1 MEGDNKIPFTQNIEI
16 KIEKNINFP
25 ENVEISHPKPTYNSK
40 IIIDTGIDAEEK
52 PNPNS
57 ELNND
62 EKKENA
68 PEEKKEEEKE
78 EEYDLNKDYNFLS
91 ILQFINLFHKVLGLS
106 PISSTDLEF
115 SLLHTDIDPLCCN
128 VLSKLMQK
136 KEQHRPTKQNKEKDK
151 DGNFTESNNNLIEKS
166 SNNLIQK
173 DKEIN
178 NAIFNQ
184 ENLIQL
190 NEELL
195 KKINYFYKIYI
206 RYLKKIYNVT
216 ESSKLLDMIKED
228 TDIYNSTK
236 YENDFYSFTKFNLS
250 NKYYDDCD
258 IKTELIVKLFRDLNG
273 AHPLRNIST
282 AQELEIL
289 MSNKDNEKNNQNY
302 QSTTEVIDINNNS
315 IISEE
320 NNTGVKTFESLKTKQ
335 KVIILMFFCNYC
347 MSFSGRQPL
356 YLEEIMSN
364 TEDNFVENKK
374 ILPLF
379 FDKNNYNYYIFPL
392 NKDCRIYKE
401 KIESWQIAKSIKE
414 SFDIKIKN
422 YSELEKMLEE
432 EKDQNITKKLK
443 DKLLE
448 FKANDEEEQKKINA
462 NLKKEEIYLK
472 AKKLREMN
480 KNCSE
485 VEKYKNT
492 DYLLMSMSNHMM
504 TRRQLNQ
511 ITQLSQVSTRN
522 KFNSLIL
529 KEKPKE
535 LTEEEKH
542 QMKIEKEKLERE
554 KRMEKRNQRI
564 EKMQREEE
572 YKLAHPEEAQKL
584 LNKKK
589 NREKEKKRN
598 KKRHSWSDEE
608 SEYDDNE
615 FEEELLE
622 NYDNSDSE
630 KKLKKKRASSSLKNI
645 VLSDEDEE
653 IEENMYQPKK
663 KKTKN
668 LEGGPNPVPQDG
680 ESENKSEIIND
691 GCLIYRYNSNQI
703 ELDGEW
709 YVANDETNKE
719 RISYLFSGSQKT
731 KEILLNIENTDI
743 NINMCSANL
752 VECIQLDILFKYC
765 LEFLNGDYSGYFI
778 YYSKTIEERFNINL
792 DVQDSLVKISGTGN
806 NSLGNFNLSGY
817 FNFYR
822 NKEIIKEKN
831 NVEDQVIKLAE
842 FKINKNYT
850 KFDPSVNEK
859 VIKSYKSVKKNDKID
874 IRLSDGIICA
884 EVIES
889 RSNK

>member
-448 FKANDEEEQKKINA
+448 FKANDEEEQKKINE

-630 KKLKKKRASSSLKNI
+630 KKLKKKRASNSLKNI

-831 NVEDQVIKLAE
+831 NVEDQIIKLAE

-850 KFDPSVNEK
+850 KFDPSENEK
-859 VIKSYKSVKKNDKID
+859 VIKSYNHRRKKNDVVEE
-874 IRLSDGIICA
+874 G
-884 EVIES
+884 EE
-889 RSNK
+889 

>member
-1 MEGDNKIPFTQNIEI
+1 MEGDNKNSFNQNIEI

-25 ENVEISHPKPTYNSK
+25 ENVEFEQPKPTYNSK
-40 IIIDTGIDAEEK
+40 IIIDTGEDPEEK
-52 PNPNS
+52 PNS
-57 ELNND
+57 KD
-62 EKKENA
+62 EVKKENNEIKKENI
-68 PEEKKEEEKE
+68 EEKKKEEEKE
-78 EEYDLNKDYNFLS
+78 EKEKEEEEKYDLNKDYNFLS

-106 PISSTDLEF
+106 PISSTELEF

-128 VLSKLMQK
+128 VLSKLLQK

-151 DGNFTESNNNLIEKS
+151 DGNFTESNNNLVEKS
-166 SNNLIQK
+166 SNNITQK

-206 RYLKKIYNVT
+206 RYLKKIYNIT
-216 ESSKLLDMIKED
+216 DSTKLLDMIKED
-228 TDIYNSTK
+228 TEIYNSTK

-273 AHPLRNIST
+273 EHPLRNINTS
-282 AQELEIL
+282 QELEIL

-302 QSTTEVIDINNNS
+302 QSTTEIIDINNNS
-315 IISEE
+315 VISEE

-335 KVIILMFFCNYC
+335 KVILLMFFCNYC

-364 TEDNFVENKK
+364 TEENFVDNKK

-379 FDKNNYNYYIFPL
+379 FDKNSYNYYIFPL

-401 KIESWQIAKSIKE
+401 KIESWQVSKSIKE
-414 SFDIKIKN
+414 SFDIRIKN
-422 YSELEKMLEE
+422 YSELEKLLEE
-432 EKDQNITKKLK
+432 EKDQNIVKILK

-462 NLKKEEIYLK
+462 NMKKEEIYLK

-542 QMKIEKEKLERE
+542 QMKVEKEKLERD
-554 KRMEKRNQRI
+554 KRMEKRNQRY
-564 EKMQREEE
+564 EKMQREKE
-572 YKLAHPEEAQKL
+572 YELNHPEEAQKL

-589 NREKEKKRN
+589 NREKERKKN

-608 SEYDDNE
+608 SEYEDNE

-630 KKLKKKRASSSLKNI
+630 KKTKKKRGNSSLKNI
-645 VLSDEDEE
+645 VLSDDDED
-653 IEENMYQPKK
+653 IGENMYQPKK
-663 KKTKN
+663 KKAKN
-668 LEGGPNPVPQDG
+668 INNESTDNLQQD
-680 ESENKSEIIND
+680 SNENKSEIIND
-691 GCLIYRYNSNQI
+691 GYLIYRYSSNQI
-703 ELDGEW
+703 ELDGNW
-709 YVANDETNKE
+709 YVANDPSWKE

-731 KEILLNIENTDI
+731 KEIKLNIENTDI
-743 NINMCSANL
+743 NVNICSANL
-752 VECIQLDILFKYC
+752 VECIQLDILFQNC
-765 LEFLNGDYSGYFI
+765 LEFLNGDYTGYFI

-792 DVQDSLVKISGTGN
+792 DIQDSLVKISGTGN
-806 NSLGNFNLSGY
+806 NSLGNFELNGY
-817 FNFYR
+817 FNFFR
-822 NKEIIKEKN
+822 NKDIIKEKN
-831 NVEDQVIKLAE
+831 SVEDQVIKIAE

-850 KFDPSVNEK
+850 LFNPTENEK
-859 VIKSYKSVKKNDKID
+859 VIKSYNHRRKKND
-874 IRLSDGIICA
+874 
-884 EVIES
+884 VIEEGEE
-889 RSNK
+889 

>member
-1 MEGDNKIPFTQNIEI
+1 MEGDNKNSFNQNIEI

-25 ENVEISHPKPTYNSK
+25 ENVEFEQPKPTYNSK
-40 IIIDTGIDAEEK
+40 IIIDTGEDPEEK
-52 PNPNS
+52 PNS
-57 ELNND
+57 KD
-62 EKKENA
+62 EVKKENNEVNKENIE
-68 PEEKKEEEKE
+68 EEKKEEEKGEKE
-78 EEYDLNKDYNFLS
+78 EEEKYDLNKDYNFLS

-106 PISSTDLEF
+106 PISSTELEF

-128 VLSKLMQK
+128 VLSKLLQK

-151 DGNFTESNNNLIEKS
+151 DGNFTESNNNLVEKS
-166 SNNLIQK
+166 SNNITQK

-206 RYLKKIYNVT
+206 RYLKKIYNIT
-216 ESSKLLDMIKED
+216 DSTKLLDMIKED
-228 TDIYNSTK
+228 TEVYNSTK

-273 AHPLRNIST
+273 EHPLRNINTS
-282 AQELEIL
+282 QELEIL

-302 QSTTEVIDINNNS
+302 QSTTEIIDINNNS
-315 IISEE
+315 VISEE

-335 KVIILMFFCNYC
+335 KVILLMFFCNYC

-364 TEDNFVENKK
+364 TEENFVDNKK

-379 FDKNNYNYYIFPL
+379 FDKNSYNYYIFPL

-401 KIESWQIAKSIKE
+401 KIESWQVSKSIKE
-414 SFDIKIKN
+414 SFDIRIKN
-422 YSELEKMLEE
+422 YSELEKLLEE
-432 EKDQNITKKLK
+432 EKDQNIVKILK

-462 NLKKEEIYLK
+462 NMKKEEIYLK

-542 QMKIEKEKLERE
+542 QMKVEKEKLERE
-554 KRMEKRNQRI
+554 KRMEKRNQRY
-564 EKMQREEE
+564 EKMQREKE
-572 YKLAHPEEAQKL
+572 YELNHPEEAQKL

-589 NREKEKKRN
+589 NREKERKKN

-608 SEYDDNE
+608 SEYEDNE

-630 KKLKKKRASSSLKNI
+630 KKTKKKRGNGSLKNI
-645 VLSDEDEE
+645 VLSDDDED
-653 IEENMYQPKK
+653 IGENMYQPKK
-663 KKTKN
+663 KKAKN
-668 LEGGPNPVPQDG
+668 INNESTDNLQQD
-680 ESENKSEIIND
+680 SNENKSEIIND
-691 GCLIYRYNSNQI
+691 GYLIYRYSSNQI
-703 ELDGEW
+703 ELDGNW
-709 YVANDETNKE
+709 YVANDPSWKE

-731 KEILLNIENTDI
+731 KEIKLNIENTDI
-743 NINMCSANL
+743 NVNICSANL
-752 VECIQLDILFKYC
+752 VECIQLDILFQNC
-765 LEFLNGDYSGYFI
+765 LEFLNGDYTGYFI

-792 DVQDSLVKISGTGN
+792 DIQDSLVKISGTGN
-806 NSLGNFNLSGY
+806 NSLGNFELNGY
-817 FNFYR
+817 FNFFR
-822 NKEIIKEKN
+822 NKDIIKEKN
-831 NVEDQVIKLAE
+831 SVEDQVIKIAE

-850 KFDPSVNEK
+850 LFNPTENEK
-859 VIKSYKSVKKNDKID
+859 VIKSYNHRRKKND
-874 IRLSDGIICA
+874 
-884 EVIES
+884 VIEEGEE
-889 RSNK
+889 

>member
-630 KKLKKKRASSSLKNI
+630 KKLKKRRASNSLKNI

-850 KFDPSVNEK
+850 KFDPSENEK
-859 VIKSYKSVKKNDKID
+859 VIKSYNHRRKKNDVVEE
-874 IRLSDGIICA
+874 G
-884 EVIES
+884 EE
-889 RSNK
+889 

>member
-379 FDKNNYNYYIFPL
+379 FDKNNSNYYIFPL

-630 KKLKKKRASSSLKNI
+630 KKLKKKRASNSLKNI

-850 KFDPSVNEK
+850 KFDPSENEK
-859 VIKSYKSVKKNDKID
+859 VIKSYNHRRKKNDVVEE
-874 IRLSDGIICA
+874 G
-884 EVIES
+884 EE
-889 RSNK
+889 

>member
-1 MEGDNKIPFTQNIEI
+1 MEGDNKNSFNQNIEI

-25 ENVEISHPKPTYNSK
+25 ENVEFEQPKPTYNSK
-40 IIIDTGIDAEEK
+40 IIIDTGEDPEEK
-52 PNPNS
+52 PNS
-57 ELNND
+57 KD
-62 EKKENA
+62 EVKKENNEVNKENI
-68 PEEKKEEEKE
+68 EEVKKEEEKE
-78 EEYDLNKDYNFLS
+78 EKEEEEKYDLNKDYNFLS

-106 PISSTDLEF
+106 PISSTELEF

-128 VLSKLMQK
+128 VLSKLLQK

-166 SNNLIQK
+166 SNNITQK

-206 RYLKKIYNVT
+206 RYLKKIYNIT
-216 ESSKLLDMIKED
+216 DSTKLLDMIKED
-228 TDIYNSTK
+228 TEIYNSTK

-273 AHPLRNIST
+273 EHPLRNINTS
-282 AQELEIL
+282 QELEIL

-302 QSTTEVIDINNNS
+302 QSTTEIIDINNNS
-315 IISEE
+315 VISEE

-335 KVIILMFFCNYC
+335 KVILLMFFCNYC

-364 TEDNFVENKK
+364 TEENFVDNKK

-379 FDKNNYNYYIFPL
+379 FDKNSYNYYIFPL

-401 KIESWQIAKSIKE
+401 KIESWQVSKSIKE
-414 SFDIKIKN
+414 SFDIRIKN
-422 YSELEKMLEE
+422 YSELEKLLEE
-432 EKDQNITKKLK
+432 EKDQNIVKILK

-462 NLKKEEIYLK
+462 NMKKEEIYLK

-542 QMKIEKEKLERE
+542 QMKVEKEKLERD
-554 KRMEKRNQRI
+554 KRMEKRNQRY
-564 EKMQREEE
+564 EKMQREKE
-572 YKLAHPEEAQKL
+572 YELNHPEEAQKL

-589 NREKEKKRN
+589 NREKERKKN

-608 SEYDDNE
+608 SEYEDNE

-630 KKLKKKRASSSLKNI
+630 KKTKKKRGNGSLKNI
-645 VLSDEDEE
+645 VLSDDDED
-653 IEENMYQPKK
+653 IGENMYQPKK
-663 KKTKN
+663 KKAKN
-668 LEGGPNPVPQDG
+668 INNESTDNLQQD
-680 ESENKSEIIND
+680 SNENKSEIIND
-691 GCLIYRYNSNQI
+691 GYLIYRYSSNQI
-703 ELDGEW
+703 ELDGNW
-709 YVANDETNKE
+709 YVANDPSWKE

-731 KEILLNIENTDI
+731 KEIKLNIENTDI

-752 VECIQLDILFKYC
+752 VECIQLDILFQNC
-765 LEFLNGDYSGYFI
+765 LEFLNGDYTGYFI

-792 DVQDSLVKISGTGN
+792 DIQDSLVKISGTGN
-806 NSLGNFNLSGY
+806 NSLGNFELNGY
-817 FNFYR
+817 FNFFR
-822 NKEIIKEKN
+822 NKDIIKEKN
-831 NVEDQVIKLAE
+831 SVEDQVIKIAE

-850 KFDPSVNEK
+850 LFNPTENEK
-859 VIKSYKSVKKNDKID
+859 VIKSYNHRRKKND
-874 IRLSDGIICA
+874 
-884 EVIES
+884 VIEEGEE
-889 RSNK
+889 

>member
-52 PNPNS
+52 PNPNT

-62 EKKENA
+62 KKKEDA

-630 KKLKKKRASSSLKNI
+630 KKLKKKRASNSLKNI

-850 KFDPSVNEK
+850 KFDPSENEK
-859 VIKSYKSVKKNDKID
+859 VIKSYNHRRKKNDVVEE
-874 IRLSDGIICA
+874 G
-884 EVIES
+884 EE
-889 RSNK
+889 

>member
-1 MEGDNKIPFTQNIEI
+1 MEGDNKNSFNQNIEI

-25 ENVEISHPKPTYNSK
+25 ENVEFEQPKPTYNSK
-40 IIIDTGIDAEEK
+40 IIIDTGEDPEEK
-52 PNPNS
+52 PNS
-57 ELNND
+57 KD
-62 EKKENA
+62 EVKKENNEVNKENIE
-68 PEEKKEEEKE
+68 EEKKDEEKEKEEKE
-78 EEYDLNKDYNFLS
+78 EEEKYDLNKDYNFLS

-106 PISSTDLEF
+106 PISSTELEF

-128 VLSKLMQK
+128 VLSKLLQK

-151 DGNFTESNNNLIEKS
+151 DGNFTESNNNLVEKS
-166 SNNLIQK
+166 SNNITQK

-206 RYLKKIYNVT
+206 RYLKKIYNIT
-216 ESSKLLDMIKED
+216 DSTKLLDIIKED
-228 TDIYNSTK
+228 TEVYNSTK

-273 AHPLRNIST
+273 EHPLRNINTS
-282 AQELEIL
+282 QELEIL

-302 QSTTEVIDINNNS
+302 QSTTEIIDINNNS
-315 IISEE
+315 VISEE

-335 KVIILMFFCNYC
+335 KVILLMFFCNYC

-364 TEDNFVENKK
+364 TEENFVDNKK

-379 FDKNNYNYYIFPL
+379 FDKNSYNYYIFPL

-401 KIESWQIAKSIKE
+401 KIESWQVSKSIKE
-414 SFDIKIKN
+414 SFDIRIKN
-422 YSELEKMLEE
+422 YSELEKLLEE
-432 EKDQNITKKLK
+432 EKDQNIVKILK

-462 NLKKEEIYLK
+462 NMKKEEIYLK

-542 QMKIEKEKLERE
+542 QMKVEKEKLERD
-554 KRMEKRNQRI
+554 KRMEKRNQRY
-564 EKMQREEE
+564 EKMQREKE
-572 YKLAHPEEAQKL
+572 YELNHPEEAQKL

-589 NREKEKKRN
+589 NREKERKKN

-608 SEYDDNE
+608 SEYEDNE

-630 KKLKKKRASSSLKNI
+630 KKTKKKRGNGSLKNI
-645 VLSDEDEE
+645 VLSDDDED
-653 IEENMYQPKK
+653 IGENMYQPKK
-663 KKTKN
+663 KKAKN
-668 LEGGPNPVPQDG
+668 INNESTDNLQQD
-680 ESENKSEIIND
+680 SNENKSEIIND
-691 GCLIYRYNSNQI
+691 GYLIYRYSSNQI
-703 ELDGEW
+703 ELDGNW
-709 YVANDETNKE
+709 YVANDPSWKE

-731 KEILLNIENTDI
+731 KEIKLNIENTDI

-752 VECIQLDILFKYC
+752 VECIQLDILFQNC
-765 LEFLNGDYSGYFI
+765 LEFLNGDYTGYFI

-792 DVQDSLVKISGTGN
+792 DIQDSLVKISGTGN
-806 NSLGNFNLSGY
+806 NSLGNFELNGY
-817 FNFYR
+817 FNFFR
-822 NKEIIKEKN
+822 NKDIIKEKN
-831 NVEDQVIKLAE
+831 SVEDQVIKIAE

-850 KFDPSVNEK
+850 LFNPTENEK
-859 VIKSYKSVKKNDKID
+859 VIKSYNHRRKKND
-874 IRLSDGIICA
+874 
-884 EVIES
+884 VIEEGEE
-889 RSNK
+889 

>member
-1 MEGDNKIPFTQNIEI
+1 MEGDNKNSFNQNIEI

-25 ENVEISHPKPTYNSK
+25 ENVEFEQPKPTYNSK
-40 IIIDTGIDAEEK
+40 IIIDTGEDPEEK
-52 PNPNS
+52 PNS
-57 ELNND
+57 KD
-62 EKKENA
+62 EVKKENN
-68 PEEKKEEEKE
+68 EVNKENIKEVKKEEEKE
-78 EEYDLNKDYNFLS
+78 EKEEEEKYDLNKDYNFLS

-106 PISSTDLEF
+106 PISSTELEF

-128 VLSKLMQK
+128 VLSKLLQK

-151 DGNFTESNNNLIEKS
+151 DGNFTESNNNLVEKS
-166 SNNLIQK
+166 SNNITQK

-206 RYLKKIYNVT
+206 RYLKKIYNIT
-216 ESSKLLDMIKED
+216 DSTKLLDMIKED
-228 TDIYNSTK
+228 TEVYKSTK

-273 AHPLRNIST
+273 EHPLRNINTS
-282 AQELEIL
+282 QELEIL

-302 QSTTEVIDINNNS
+302 QSTTEIIDINNNS
-315 IISEE
+315 VISEE

-335 KVIILMFFCNYC
+335 KVILLMFFCNYC

-364 TEDNFVENKK
+364 TEENFVDNKK

-379 FDKNNYNYYIFPL
+379 FDKNSYNYYIFPL

-401 KIESWQIAKSIKE
+401 KIESWQVSKSIKE
-414 SFDIKIKN
+414 SFDIRIKN
-422 YSELEKMLEE
+422 YSELEKLLEE
-432 EKDQNITKKLK
+432 EKDQNIVKILK

-462 NLKKEEIYLK
+462 NMKKEEIYLK

-542 QMKIEKEKLERE
+542 QMKVEKEKLERE
-554 KRMEKRNQRI
+554 KRMEKRNQRY
-564 EKMQREEE
+564 EKMQREKE
-572 YKLAHPEEAQKL
+572 YELNHPEEAQKL

-589 NREKEKKRN
+589 NREKERKKN

-608 SEYDDNE
+608 SEYEDNE

-630 KKLKKKRASSSLKNI
+630 KKTKKKRGNGSLKNI
-645 VLSDEDEE
+645 VLSDDDED
-653 IEENMYQPKK
+653 IGENMYQPKK
-663 KKTKN
+663 KKAKN
-668 LEGGPNPVPQDG
+668 INNESTDNLQQD
-680 ESENKSEIIND
+680 SNENKSEIIND
-691 GCLIYRYNSNQI
+691 GYLIYRYSSNQI
-703 ELDGEW
+703 ELDGNW
-709 YVANDETNKE
+709 YVANDPSWKE

-731 KEILLNIENTDI
+731 KEIKLNIENTDI

-752 VECIQLDILFKYC
+752 VECIQLDILFQNC
-765 LEFLNGDYSGYFI
+765 LEFLNGDYTGYFI

-792 DVQDSLVKISGTGN
+792 DIQDSLVKISGTGN
-806 NSLGNFNLSGY
+806 NSLGNFELNGY
-817 FNFYR
+817 FNFFR
-822 NKEIIKEKN
+822 NKDIIKEKN
-831 NVEDQVIKLAE
+831 SVEDQVIKIAE

-850 KFDPSVNEK
+850 LFNPTENEK
-859 VIKSYKSVKKNDKID
+859 VIKSYNHRRKKND
-874 IRLSDGIICA
+874 
-884 EVIES
+884 VIEEGEE
-889 RSNK
+889 

>member
-1 MEGDNKIPFTQNIEI
+1 MEGDNKNSFNQNIEI

-25 ENVEISHPKPTYNSK
+25 ENVEFEQPKPTYNSK
-40 IIIDTGIDAEEK
+40 IIIDTGEDPEEK
-52 PNPNS
+52 PNS
-57 ELNND
+57 KD
-62 EKKENA
+62 EVKKENN
-68 PEEKKEEEKE
+68 EVNKENIKEVKKEEEKE
-78 EEYDLNKDYNFLS
+78 EKEEEEKYDLNKDYNFLS

-106 PISSTDLEF
+106 PISSTELEF

-128 VLSKLMQK
+128 VLSKLLQK

-151 DGNFTESNNNLIEKS
+151 DGNFTESNNNLVEKS
-166 SNNLIQK
+166 SNNITQK

-206 RYLKKIYNVT
+206 RYLKKIYNIT
-216 ESSKLLDMIKED
+216 DSTKLLDMIKED
-228 TDIYNSTK
+228 TEVYNSTK

-273 AHPLRNIST
+273 EHPLRNINTS
-282 AQELEIL
+282 QELEIL

-302 QSTTEVIDINNNS
+302 QSTTEIIDINNNS
-315 IISEE
+315 VISEE

-335 KVIILMFFCNYC
+335 KVILLMFFCNYC

-364 TEDNFVENKK
+364 TEENFVDNKK

-379 FDKNNYNYYIFPL
+379 FDKNSYNYYIFPL

-401 KIESWQIAKSIKE
+401 KIESWQVSKSIKE
-414 SFDIKIKN
+414 SFDIRIKN
-422 YSELEKMLEE
+422 YSELEKLLEE
-432 EKDQNITKKLK
+432 EKDQNIVKILK

-462 NLKKEEIYLK
+462 NMKKEEIYLK

-542 QMKIEKEKLERE
+542 QMKVEKEKLERD
-554 KRMEKRNQRI
+554 KRMEKRNQRY
-564 EKMQREEE
+564 EKMQREKE
-572 YKLAHPEEAQKL
+572 YELNHPEEAQKL

-589 NREKEKKRN
+589 NREKERKKN

-608 SEYDDNE
+608 SEYEDNE

-630 KKLKKKRASSSLKNI
+630 KKTKKKEAM
-645 VLSDEDEE
+645 V
-653 IEENMYQPKK
+653 
-663 KKTKN
+663 
-668 LEGGPNPVPQDG
+668 V
-680 ESENKSEIIND
+680 
-691 GCLIYRYNSNQI
+691 
-703 ELDGEW
+703 
-709 YVANDETNKE
+709 
-719 RISYLFSGSQKT
+719 
-731 KEILLNIENTDI
+731 
-743 NINMCSANL
+743 
-752 VECIQLDILFKYC
+752 
-765 LEFLNGDYSGYFI
+765 
-778 YYSKTIEERFNINL
+778 
-792 DVQDSLVKISGTGN
+792 
-806 NSLGNFNLSGY
+806 
-817 FNFYR
+817 
-822 NKEIIKEKN
+822 
-831 NVEDQVIKLAE
+831 
-842 FKINKNYT
+842 
-850 KFDPSVNEK
+850 
-859 VIKSYKSVKKNDKID
+859 
-874 IRLSDGIICA
+874 
-884 EVIES
+884 
-889 RSNK
+889 

>member
-630 KKLKKKRASSSLKNI
+630 RKLKKKRASNSLKNI

-850 KFDPSVNEK
+850 KFDPSENEK
-859 VIKSYKSVKKNDKID
+859 VIKSYNHRRKKNDVVEE
-874 IRLSDGIICA
+874 G
-884 EVIES
+884 EE
-889 RSNK
+889 

>member
-1 MEGDNKIPFTQNIEI
+1 MEGDNKNSFNQNIEI

-25 ENVEISHPKPTYNSK
+25 ENVEFEQPKPTYNSK
-40 IIIDTGIDAEEK
+40 IIIDTGEDPEEK
-52 PNPNS
+52 PNS
-57 ELNND
+57 KD
-62 EKKENA
+62 EVKKENN
-68 PEEKKEEEKE
+68 EVNKENIKEVKKEEEKE
-78 EEYDLNKDYNFLS
+78 EKEEEEKYDLNKDYNFLS

-106 PISSTDLEF
+106 PISSTELEF

-128 VLSKLMQK
+128 VLSKLLQK

-166 SNNLIQK
+166 SNNITQK

-206 RYLKKIYNVT
+206 RYLKKIYNIT
-216 ESSKLLDMIKED
+216 DSTKLLDMIKED
-228 TDIYNSTK
+228 TEIYNSTK

-273 AHPLRNIST
+273 EHPLRNINTS
-282 AQELEIL
+282 QELEIL

-302 QSTTEVIDINNNS
+302 QSTTEIIDINNNS
-315 IISEE
+315 VISEE

-335 KVIILMFFCNYC
+335 KVILLMFFCNYC

-364 TEDNFVENKK
+364 TEENFVDNKK

-379 FDKNNYNYYIFPL
+379 FDKNSYNYYIFPL

-401 KIESWQIAKSIKE
+401 KIESWQVSKSIKE
-414 SFDIKIKN
+414 SFDIRIKN
-422 YSELEKMLEE
+422 YSELEKLLEE
-432 EKDQNITKKLK
+432 EKDQNIVKILK

-462 NLKKEEIYLK
+462 NMKKEEIYLK

-542 QMKIEKEKLERE
+542 QMKVEKEKLERE
-554 KRMEKRNQRI
+554 KRMEKRNQRY
-564 EKMQREEE
+564 EKMQREKE
-572 YKLAHPEEAQKL
+572 YELNHPEEAQKL

-589 NREKEKKRN
+589 NREKERKKN

-608 SEYDDNE
+608 SEYEDNE

-630 KKLKKKRASSSLKNI
+630 KKTKKKKR
-645 VLSDEDEE
+645 
-653 IEENMYQPKK
+653 Q
-663 KKTKN
+663 
-668 LEGGPNPVPQDG
+668 
-680 ESENKSEIIND
+680 
-691 GCLIYRYNSNQI
+691 
-703 ELDGEW
+703 W
-709 YVANDETNKE
+709 
-719 RISYLFSGSQKT
+719 
-731 KEILLNIENTDI
+731 
-743 NINMCSANL
+743 
-752 VECIQLDILFKYC
+752 
-765 LEFLNGDYSGYFI
+765 
-778 YYSKTIEERFNINL
+778 
-792 DVQDSLVKISGTGN
+792 
-806 NSLGNFNLSGY
+806 
-817 FNFYR
+817 
-822 NKEIIKEKN
+822 
-831 NVEDQVIKLAE
+831 
-842 FKINKNYT
+842 
-850 KFDPSVNEK
+850 
-859 VIKSYKSVKKNDKID
+859 
-874 IRLSDGIICA
+874 
-884 EVIES
+884 
-889 RSNK
+889 

>member
-62 EKKENA
+62 EKKEDA

-630 KKLKKKRASSSLKNI
+630 KKLKKKRASNSLKNI

-859 VIKSYKSVKKNDKID
+859 VINSDNHRRKKNDVVEE
-874 IRLSDGIICA
+874 G
-884 EVIES
+884 EE
-889 RSNK
+889 

>member
-1 MEGDNKIPFTQNIEI
+1 MEGDNKNSFNQNIEI

-25 ENVEISHPKPTYNSK
+25 ENVEFEQPKPTYNSK
-40 IIIDTGIDAEEK
+40 IIIDTGEDPEEK
-52 PNPNS
+52 PNS
-57 ELNND
+57 KD
-62 EKKENA
+62 EVKKENNEVNKENIE
-68 PEEKKEEEKE
+68 EEKKEEEKE
-78 EEYDLNKDYNFLS
+78 EKEEEETYDLNKDYNFLS

-106 PISSTDLEF
+106 PISSTELEF

-128 VLSKLMQK
+128 VLSKLLQK

-151 DGNFTESNNNLIEKS
+151 DGNFTESNNNLVEKS
-166 SNNLIQK
+166 SNNITQK

-206 RYLKKIYNVT
+206 RYLKKIYNIT
-216 ESSKLLDMIKED
+216 DSTKLLDMIKED
-228 TDIYNSTK
+228 TEVYNSTK

-273 AHPLRNIST
+273 EHPLRNINTS
-282 AQELEIL
+282 QELEIL

-302 QSTTEVIDINNNS
+302 QSTTEIIDINNNS
-315 IISEE
+315 VISEE

-335 KVIILMFFCNYC
+335 KVILLMFFCNYC

-364 TEDNFVENKK
+364 TEENFVDNKK

-379 FDKNNYNYYIFPL
+379 FDKNSYNYYIFPL

-401 KIESWQIAKSIKE
+401 KIESWQVSKSIKE
-414 SFDIKIKN
+414 SFDIRIKN
-422 YSELEKMLEE
+422 YSELEKLLEE
-432 EKDQNITKKLK
+432 EKDQNIVKILK

-462 NLKKEEIYLK
+462 NMKKEEIYLK

-542 QMKIEKEKLERE
+542 QMKVEKEKLERD
-554 KRMEKRNQRI
+554 KRMEKRNQRY
-564 EKMQREEE
+564 EKMQREKE
-572 YKLAHPEEAQKL
+572 YELNHPEEAQKL

-589 NREKEKKRN
+589 NREKERKKN

-608 SEYDDNE
+608 SEYEDNE

-630 KKLKKKRASSSLKNI
+630 KKTKKKRGNGSLKNI
-645 VLSDEDEE
+645 VLSDDDED
-653 IEENMYQPKK
+653 IGENMYQPKK
-663 KKTKN
+663 KKAKN
-668 LEGGPNPVPQDG
+668 INNESTDNLQQD
-680 ESENKSEIIND
+680 SNENKSEIIND
-691 GCLIYRYNSNQI
+691 GYLIYRYSSNQI
-703 ELDGEW
+703 ELDGNW
-709 YVANDETNKE
+709 YVANDPSWKE

-731 KEILLNIENTDI
+731 KEIKLNIENTDI

-752 VECIQLDILFKYC
+752 VECIQLDILFQNC
-765 LEFLNGDYSGYFI
+765 LEFLNGDYTGYFI

-792 DVQDSLVKISGTGN
+792 DIQDSLVKISGTGN
-806 NSLGNFNLSGY
+806 NSLGNFELNGY
-817 FNFYR
+817 FNFFR
-822 NKEIIKEKN
+822 NKDIIKEKN
-831 NVEDQVIKLAE
+831 SVEDQVIKIAE

-850 KFDPSVNEK
+850 LFNPTENEK
-859 VIKSYKSVKKNDKID
+859 VIKSYNHRRKKND
-874 IRLSDGIICA
+874 
-884 EVIES
+884 VIEEGEE
-889 RSNK
+889 

>member
-1 MEGDNKIPFTQNIEI
+1 MEGDNKNSFNQNIEI

-25 ENVEISHPKPTYNSK
+25 ENVEFEQPKPTYNSK
-40 IIIDTGIDAEEK
+40 IIIDTGEDPEEK
-52 PNPNS
+52 PNS
-57 ELNND
+57 KD
-62 EKKENA
+62 EVKKENNEVNKENI
-68 PEEKKEEEKE
+68 EEVKKEEEKE
-78 EEYDLNKDYNFLS
+78 EKEEEEKYDLNKDYNFLS

-106 PISSTDLEF
+106 PISSTELEF

-128 VLSKLMQK
+128 VLSKLLQK

-151 DGNFTESNNNLIEKS
+151 DGNFTESNNNLVEKS
-166 SNNLIQK
+166 SNNITQK

-206 RYLKKIYNVT
+206 RYLKKIYNIT
-216 ESSKLLDMIKED
+216 DSTKLLDMIKED
-228 TDIYNSTK
+228 TEVYNSTK

-273 AHPLRNIST
+273 EHPLRNINTS
-282 AQELEIL
+282 QELEIL

-302 QSTTEVIDINNNS
+302 QSTTEIIDINNNS
-315 IISEE
+315 VISEE

-335 KVIILMFFCNYC
+335 KVILLMFFCNYC

-364 TEDNFVENKK
+364 TEENFVDNKK

-379 FDKNNYNYYIFPL
+379 FDKNSYNYYIFPL

-401 KIESWQIAKSIKE
+401 KIESWQVSKSIKE
-414 SFDIKIKN
+414 SFDIRIKN
-422 YSELEKMLEE
+422 YSELEKLLEE
-432 EKDQNITKKLK
+432 EKDQNIVKILK

-462 NLKKEEIYLK
+462 NMKKEEIYLK

-535 LTEEEKH
+535 LTER
-542 QMKIEKEKLERE
+542 KIR
-554 KRMEKRNQRI
+554 KR
-564 EKMQREEE
+564 
-572 YKLAHPEEAQKL
+572 
-584 LNKKK
+584 
-589 NREKEKKRN
+589 
-598 KKRHSWSDEE
+598 
-608 SEYDDNE
+608 
-615 FEEELLE
+615 
-622 NYDNSDSE
+622 
-630 KKLKKKRASSSLKNI
+630 
-645 VLSDEDEE
+645 
-653 IEENMYQPKK
+653 
-663 KKTKN
+663 
-668 LEGGPNPVPQDG
+668 
-680 ESENKSEIIND
+680 
-691 GCLIYRYNSNQI
+691 
-703 ELDGEW
+703 
-709 YVANDETNKE
+709 
-719 RISYLFSGSQKT
+719 
-731 KEILLNIENTDI
+731 
-743 NINMCSANL
+743 
-752 VECIQLDILFKYC
+752 
-765 LEFLNGDYSGYFI
+765 
-778 YYSKTIEERFNINL
+778 
-792 DVQDSLVKISGTGN
+792 
-806 NSLGNFNLSGY
+806 
-817 FNFYR
+817 
-822 NKEIIKEKN
+822 
-831 NVEDQVIKLAE
+831 
-842 FKINKNYT
+842 
-850 KFDPSVNEK
+850 
-859 VIKSYKSVKKNDKID
+859 
-874 IRLSDGIICA
+874 
-884 EVIES
+884 
-889 RSNK
+889 

>member
-62 EKKENA
+62 EKKEDA

-630 KKLKKKRASSSLKNI
+630 KKLKKKRASNSLKNI

-668 LEGGPNPVPQDG
+668 LEGGPNQVPQDG

-842 FKINKNYT
+842 FKRNNNYT
-850 KFDPSVNEK
+850 KFDPSENEK
-859 VIKSYKSVKKNDKID
+859 VIKSYNHRRKKNDVVEE
-874 IRLSDGIICA
+874 G
-884 EVIES
+884 EE
-889 RSNK
+889 

>member
-1 MEGDNKIPFTQNIEI
+1 MEGDNKNSFNQNIEI

-25 ENVEISHPKPTYNSK
+25 ENVEFEQPKPTYNSK
-40 IIIDTGIDAEEK
+40 IIIDTGEDPEEK
-52 PNPNS
+52 PNS
-57 ELNND
+57 KD
-62 EKKENA
+62 EVKKENNEVNKENI
-68 PEEKKEEEKE
+68 EEVKKEEEKE
-78 EEYDLNKDYNFLS
+78 EKEEEEKYDLNKDYNFLS

-106 PISSTDLEF
+106 PISSTELEF

-128 VLSKLMQK
+128 VLSKLLQK

-151 DGNFTESNNNLIEKS
+151 DGNFTESNNNLVEKS
-166 SNNLIQK
+166 SNNITQK

-206 RYLKKIYNVT
+206 RYLKKIYNIT
-216 ESSKLLDMIKED
+216 DSTKLLDMIKED
-228 TDIYNSTK
+228 TEVYNSTK

-273 AHPLRNIST
+273 EHPLRNINTS
-282 AQELEIL
+282 QELEIL

-302 QSTTEVIDINNNS
+302 QSTTEIIDINNNS
-315 IISEE
+315 VISEE

-335 KVIILMFFCNYC
+335 KVILLMFFCNYC

-364 TEDNFVENKK
+364 TEENFVDNKK

-379 FDKNNYNYYIFPL
+379 FDKNSYNYYIFPL

-401 KIESWQIAKSIKE
+401 KIESWQVSKSIKE
-414 SFDIKIKN
+414 SFDIRIKN
-422 YSELEKMLEE
+422 YSELEKLLEE
-432 EKDQNITKKLK
+432 EKDQNIVKILK

-462 NLKKEEIYLK
+462 NMKKEEIYLK

-542 QMKIEKEKLERE
+542 QMKVEKEKLERE
-554 KRMEKRNQRI
+554 KRMEKRNQRY
-564 EKMQREEE
+564 EKMQREKE
-572 YKLAHPEEAQKL
+572 YELNHPEEAQKL

-589 NREKEKKRN
+589 NREKERKKN

-608 SEYDDNE
+608 SEYEDNE

-630 KKLKKKRASSSLKNI
+630 KKTKKKRGNGSLKNI
-645 VLSDEDEE
+645 VLSDDDED
-653 IEENMYQPKK
+653 IGENMYQPKK
-663 KKTKN
+663 KKAKN
-668 LEGGPNPVPQDG
+668 INNESTDNLQQD
-680 ESENKSEIIND
+680 SNENKSEIIND
-691 GCLIYRYNSNQI
+691 GYLIYRYSSNQI
-703 ELDGEW
+703 ELDGNW
-709 YVANDETNKE
+709 YVANDPSWKE

-731 KEILLNIENTDI
+731 KEIKLNIENTDI

-752 VECIQLDILFKYC
+752 VECIQLDILFQNC
-765 LEFLNGDYSGYFI
+765 LEFLNGDYTGYFI

-792 DVQDSLVKISGTGN
+792 DIQDSLVKISGTGN
-806 NSLGNFNLSGY
+806 NSLGNFELNGY
-817 FNFYR
+817 FNFFR
-822 NKEIIKEKN
+822 NKDIIKEKN
-831 NVEDQVIKLAE
+831 SVEDQVIKIAE

-850 KFDPSVNEK
+850 LFNPTENEK
-859 VIKSYKSVKKNDKID
+859 VIKSYNHRRKKND
-874 IRLSDGIICA
+874 
-884 EVIES
+884 VIEEGEE
-889 RSNK
+889 

>member
-1 MEGDNKIPFTQNIEI
+1 MEGDNKNSFNQNIEI

-25 ENVEISHPKPTYNSK
+25 ENVEFEQPKPTYNSK
-40 IIIDTGIDAEEK
+40 IIIDTGEDPEEK
-52 PNPNS
+52 PNS
-57 ELNND
+57 KD
-62 EKKENA
+62 EVKKENNEVNKENIK
-68 PEEKKEEEKE
+68 EEKKEEEKE
-78 EEYDLNKDYNFLS
+78 EKEEEEKYDLNKDYNFLS

-106 PISSTDLEF
+106 PISSTELEF

-128 VLSKLMQK
+128 VLSKLLQK

-151 DGNFTESNNNLIEKS
+151 DGNFTESNNNLVEKS
-166 SNNLIQK
+166 SNNITQK

-206 RYLKKIYNVT
+206 RYLKKIYNIT
-216 ESSKLLDMIKED
+216 DSTKLLDMIKED
-228 TDIYNSTK
+228 TEVYNSTK

-273 AHPLRNIST
+273 EHPLRNINTS
-282 AQELEIL
+282 QELEIL

-302 QSTTEVIDINNNS
+302 QSTTEIIDINNNS
-315 IISEE
+315 VISEE

-335 KVIILMFFCNYC
+335 KVILLMFFCNYC

-364 TEDNFVENKK
+364 TEENFVDNKK

-379 FDKNNYNYYIFPL
+379 FDKNSYNYYIFPL

-401 KIESWQIAKSIKE
+401 KIESWQVSKSIKE
-414 SFDIKIKN
+414 SFDIRIKN
-422 YSELEKMLEE
+422 YSELEKLLEE
-432 EKDQNITKKLK
+432 EKDQNIVKILK

-462 NLKKEEIYLK
+462 NMKKEEIYLK

-542 QMKIEKEKLERE
+542 QMKVEKEKLERD
-554 KRMEKRNQRI
+554 KRMEKRNQRY
-564 EKMQREEE
+564 EKMQREKE
-572 YKLAHPEEAQKL
+572 YELNHPEEAQKL

-589 NREKEKKRN
+589 NREKERKKN

-608 SEYDDNE
+608 SEYEDNE

-630 KKLKKKRASSSLKNI
+630 KKTKKKRGNGSLKNI
-645 VLSDEDEE
+645 VLSDDDED
-653 IEENMYQPKK
+653 IGENMYQPKK
-663 KKTKN
+663 KKAKN
-668 LEGGPNPVPQDG
+668 INNESTDNLQQD
-680 ESENKSEIIND
+680 SNENKSEIIND
-691 GCLIYRYNSNQI
+691 GYLIYRYSSNQI
-703 ELDGEW
+703 ELDGNW
-709 YVANDETNKE
+709 YVANDPSWKE

-731 KEILLNIENTDI
+731 KEIKLNIENTDI
-743 NINMCSANL
+743 NVNICSANL
-752 VECIQLDILFKYC
+752 VECIQLDILFQNC
-765 LEFLNGDYSGYFI
+765 LEFLNGDYTGYFI

-792 DVQDSLVKISGTGN
+792 DIQDSLVKISGTGN
-806 NSLGNFNLSGY
+806 NSLGNFELNGY
-817 FNFYR
+817 FNFFR
-822 NKEIIKEKN
+822 NKDIIKEKN
-831 NVEDQVIKLAE
+831 SVEDQVIKIAE

-850 KFDPSVNEK
+850 LFNPTENEK
-859 VIKSYKSVKKNDKID
+859 VIKSYNHRRKKND
-874 IRLSDGIICA
+874 
-884 EVIES
+884 VIEEGEE
-889 RSNK
+889 

>member
-1 MEGDNKIPFTQNIEI
+1 MEGDNKNSFNQNIEI

-25 ENVEISHPKPTYNSK
+25 ENVEFEQPKPTYNSK
-40 IIIDTGIDAEEK
+40 IIIDTGEDPEEK
-52 PNPNS
+52 PNS
-57 ELNND
+57 KD
-62 EKKENA
+62 EVKKENNEVNKENI
-68 PEEKKEEEKE
+68 EEVKKEEEKE
-78 EEYDLNKDYNFLS
+78 EKEEEEKYDLNKDYNFLS

-106 PISSTDLEF
+106 PISSTELEF

-128 VLSKLMQK
+128 VLSKLLQK

-151 DGNFTESNNNLIEKS
+151 DGNFTESNNNLVEKS
-166 SNNLIQK
+166 SNNITQK

-206 RYLKKIYNVT
+206 RYLKKIYNIT
-216 ESSKLLDMIKED
+216 DSTKLLDMIKED
-228 TDIYNSTK
+228 TEVYNSTK

-273 AHPLRNIST
+273 EHPLRNINTS
-282 AQELEIL
+282 QELEIL

-302 QSTTEVIDINNNS
+302 QSTTEIIDINNNS
-315 IISEE
+315 VISEE

-335 KVIILMFFCNYC
+335 KVILLMFFCNYC

-364 TEDNFVENKK
+364 TEENFVDNKK

-379 FDKNNYNYYIFPL
+379 FDKNSYNYYIFPL

-401 KIESWQIAKSIKE
+401 KIESWQVSKSIKE
-414 SFDIKIKN
+414 SFDIRIKN
-422 YSELEKMLEE
+422 YSELEKLLEE
-432 EKDQNITKKLK
+432 EKDQNIVKILK

-462 NLKKEEIYLK
+462 NMKKEEIYLK

-542 QMKIEKEKLERE
+542 QMKVEKEKLERD
-554 KRMEKRNQRI
+554 KRMEKRNQRY
-564 EKMQREEE
+564 EKMQREKE
-572 YKLAHPEEAQKL
+572 YELNHPEEAQKL

-589 NREKEKKRN
+589 NREKERKKN

-608 SEYDDNE
+608 SEYEDNE

-630 KKLKKKRASSSLKNI
+630 KKTKKKRGNGSLKNI
-645 VLSDEDEE
+645 VLSDDDED
-653 IEENMYQPKK
+653 IGENMYQPKK
-663 KKTKN
+663 KKAKN
-668 LEGGPNPVPQDG
+668 INNESTDNLQQD
-680 ESENKSEIIND
+680 SNENKSEIIND
-691 GCLIYRYNSNQI
+691 GYLIYRYSSNQI
-703 ELDGEW
+703 ELDGNW
-709 YVANDETNKE
+709 YVANDPSWKE

-731 KEILLNIENTDI
+731 KEIKLNIENTDI

-752 VECIQLDILFKYC
+752 VECIQLDILFQNC
-765 LEFLNGDYSGYFI
+765 LEFLNGDYTGYFI

-792 DVQDSLVKISGTGN
+792 DIQDSLVKISGTGN
-806 NSLGNFNLSGY
+806 NSLGNFELNGY
-817 FNFYR
+817 FNFFR
-822 NKEIIKEKN
+822 NKDIIKEKN
-831 NVEDQVIKLAE
+831 SVEDQVIKIAE

-850 KFDPSVNEK
+850 LFNPTENEK
-859 VIKSYKSVKKNDKID
+859 VIKSYNHRRKKND
-874 IRLSDGIICA
+874 
-884 EVIES
+884 VIEEGEE
-889 RSNK
+889 